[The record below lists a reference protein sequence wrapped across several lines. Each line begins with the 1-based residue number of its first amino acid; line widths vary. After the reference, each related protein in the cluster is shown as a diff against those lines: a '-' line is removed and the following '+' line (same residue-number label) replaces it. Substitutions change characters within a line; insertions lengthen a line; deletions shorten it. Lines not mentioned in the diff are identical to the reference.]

1 MNATC
6 ARLSLLTRTK
16 STRPNSVCVFA
27 IFALAALP
35 LAAQTVT
42 PKPPV
47 STPSAGGNSFDGPGD
62 VRYEPDRD
70 VEDRRIDMFMGDWRD
85 SLPRHAYGS
94 LVLRDILTRGDNYAP
109 PEPGAILQAAN
120 YLAYGRLVPE
130 DSTVP
135 TTLDREQNVFYIV
148 GGNGEITAGGR
159 TLALH
164 KDIAIFVPAN
174 LEFVM
179 KNTGDEDLLMY
190 VISEPTPEGFKPVK
204 QMLTVDERKVAVRT
218 PMYASPF
225 TLPGASGHWA
235 HIVRDLFSRTDGLA
249 TIGDVIT
256 VTINPMTMGEPHP
269 HNAGQEEIWAAI
281 EGDSLAFLGTELR
294 IQHPGMAY
302 MIRPD
307 RLMTHS
313 NINAGD
319 EPVKF
324 LWFAGSSIKK

>member
-1 MNATC
+1 MDTAYRKPP
-6 ARLSLLTRTK
+6 RLSRITLSSFGLML
-16 STRPNSVCVFA
+16 A
-27 IFALAALP
+27 IAALP
-35 LAAQTVT
+35 LRAQTVK

-70 VEDRRIDMFMGDWRD
+70 VEDRRIDMFIGGWRD

-109 PEPGAILQAAN
+109 PQPGAILQAAN
-120 YLAYGRLVPE
+120 YLAFGRLVPE

-135 TTLDREQNVFYIV
+135 TTLDHEQNVFYVV
-148 GGNGEITAGGR
+148 GGNGEITAGEK
-159 TLALH
+159 TFALH
-164 KDIAIFVPAN
+164 KDIAVFVPAN

-179 KNTGDEDLLMY
+179 RNTGDEDLTMY
-190 VISEPTPEGFKPVK
+190 VISEPTPDNFKPVK
-204 QMLTVDERKVAVRT
+204 QMLSVDERQVAVRT

-249 TIGDVIT
+249 TVGDVIT
-256 VTINPMTMGEPHP
+256 VEINPMTMGEPHP
-269 HNAGQEEIWAAI
+269 HRAGQEEIWLAL

-294 IQHPGMAY
+294 VQHPGMAY

-307 RLMTHS
+307 QYMTHS

-319 EPVKF
+319 KPVKF